1 MRITLHTENF
11 SGAPAHPA
19 FRARF
24 LASLFCAAV
33 LLLAPESFGQNTRLT
48 TPRRATKSSSR
59 QVLSSSISLP
69 AMMRIVRAEDE
80 RRWDADLL
88 ALLTDKSALVR
99 RRAAL
104 AAGRIGDERAV
115 ASLSSLLRG
124 DADANVKAMA
134 AFALGETESAAGA
147 DALIESLRASTSSTT
162 SEVRARA
169 IEALG
174 KIAAALP
181 KTEEARSRILG
192 NEILEALANESSRA
206 AQPDRAVLLAGLTA
220 VLRARPANAGSR
232 IAAFLSSTDARV
244 RADAANTLARL
255 RAKDATDQ
263 LRKLLQQDGD
273 AVVRANAARALGAAE
288 DQAAFDALANKSVN
302 DADERVRVS
311 AIRALGSLKDAR
323 AATVLVPR
331 ADSLLALYR
340 TARAGGDSHPQQANE
355 LLEIAT
361 TLGRVLD
368 KTNDA
373 RALAFLRG
381 MREAENFR
389 APEIEIAFA
398 HIAPTAYIRERPF
411 TELADEQLRF
421 KILKDWRAVSGL
433 SQGLAE
439 LAKLTNADSGN
450 SAVGLQVEAQT
461 ILRSWLDD
469 ADTSAVA
476 VPDVLRALATFK
488 PNDLTEELRRHLNDK
503 DVMVRAAAAE
513 LLGDA
518 ATTTTTTASATAAT
532 AATAAASNETN
543 ARSLAASLPIA
554 MRDEMNDAALA
565 ILDALAKQ
573 KTNFANDA
581 IKIALASPDHLLRRR
596 AVALLKA
603 NNAGDYSA
611 RIGTVATGNTI
622 ADYTRALA
630 RSSKIARA
638 FVTTD
643 KGSFTLDLLP
653 NDAPLTVDSFVQ
665 LARRGFFDNTDFHR
679 VVPNFVIQGGD
690 RTRGDGNGGPGYQI
704 RCEINEAAYDRG
716 AVGMALSGKDTG
728 GSQWF
733 VTHSPQPH
741 LDGGY
746 TVFGRVIQGMD
757 VVDRIARGDRIRRIT
772 ITEGNEA
779 RSAFSNAKTAPVVKS
794 TATRRKRTAP

>member
-1 MRITLHTENF
+1 
-11 SGAPAHPA
+11 
-19 FRARF
+19 
-24 LASLFCAAV
+24 
-33 LLLAPESFGQNTRLT
+33 
-48 TPRRATKSSSR
+48 
-59 QVLSSSISLP
+59 
-69 AMMRIVRAEDE
+69 MMRIVRAEDE
-80 RRWDADLL
+80 RRWDANLL

-147 DALIESLRASTSSTT
+147 DVLIESLHASTSSTT

-192 NEILEALANESSRA
+192 DAILEALASESSRA

-232 IAAFLSSTDARV
+232 IAAFLFSADARI

-263 LRKLLQQDGD
+263 LRKLVQQDGD

-288 DQAAFDALANKSVN
+288 DQAAFDVLANKSVN

-311 AIRALGSLKDAR
+311 AIRALGSLKDRR

-340 TARAGGDSHPQQANE
+340 TARAGGISHPQQANE
-355 LLEIAT
+355 LLEIAA
-361 TLGRVLD
+361 TLGHVLD

-373 RALAFLRG
+373 RALTFLRAL
-381 MREAENFR
+381 REAENFR

-411 TELADEQLRF
+411 TELADEQLRS

-450 SAVGLQVEAQT
+450 SVVGLQVEART

-476 VPDVLRALATFK
+476 VPDVLRALANFK
-488 PNDLTEELRRHLNDK
+488 SGDLGEELRRRLNDK
-503 DVMVRAAAAE
+503 DVMVRATAAE
-513 LLGDA
+513 LFGDA
-518 ATTTTTTASATAAT
+518 ATTTTTTTTAAT
-532 AATAAASNETN
+532 AAAASNETN

-581 IKIALASPDHLLRRR
+581 IKMALLSPDHLLRRR

-611 RIGTVATGNTI
+611 RIGTVGTTNTI

-630 RSSKIARA
+630 RSGKLVRA
-638 FVTTD
+638 LVATD

-665 LARRGFFDNTDFHR
+665 LARRGFFDITDFHR

>member
-1 MRITLHTENF
+1 
-11 SGAPAHPA
+11 
-19 FRARF
+19 
-24 LASLFCAAV
+24 
-33 LLLAPESFGQNTRLT
+33 
-48 TPRRATKSSSR
+48 
-59 QVLSSSISLP
+59 
-69 AMMRIVRAEDE
+69 MMRIVRAEDE
-80 RRWDADLL
+80 RRWDANLL

-147 DALIESLRASTSSTT
+147 DVLIESLHASTSSTT

-192 NEILEALANESSRA
+192 DAILEALANESSRA

-232 IAAFLSSTDARV
+232 IAAFLFSADARI

-255 RAKDATDQ
+255 RAKAATDQ
-263 LRKLLQQDGD
+263 LRKLLQQDSD

-288 DQAAFDALANKSVN
+288 DQAAFDVLANKSVN

-311 AIRALGSLKDAR
+311 AIRALGSLKDRR

-340 TARAGGDSHPQQANE
+340 TARAGGISHPQQANE
-355 LLEIAT
+355 LLEIAA

-373 RALAFLRG
+373 RALIFLRAL
-381 MREAENFR
+381 REAENFR

-411 TELADEQLRF
+411 TELADEQLRS

-450 SAVGLQVEAQT
+450 SAVGLQVEART

-503 DVMVRAAAAE
+503 DVLVRAAAAE
-513 LLGDA
+513 LLGDVA
-518 ATTTTTTASATAAT
+518 TTASATAAT
-532 AATAAASNETN
+532 AAVAPNETN
-543 ARSLAASLPIA
+543 GRSLAASLPIA

-581 IKIALASPDHLLRRR
+581 IKMALLSPDHLLRRR

-611 RIGTVATGNTI
+611 RIGTVGTTNTI

-630 RSSKIARA
+630 RSGKLVRA

-757 VVDRIARGDRIRRIT
+757 VVDRIARGDRIRRVT
-772 ITEGNEA
+772 ITENNEA
-779 RSAFSNAKTAPVVKS
+779 RNALSGKARNAVPSSKTAPAAKS
-794 TATRRKRTAP
+794 TAPGRKRTAP